1 MFRLDGAQGVG
12 LQDRQAHGADCRLQF
27 ANVAEESIMTLS
39 GPLSGLLPGLATRI
53 AALRRDLHAHPELAF
68 DETRTAGIV
77 ADHLRKLGIETH
89 AGIAR
94 TGVVGCLKAGS
105 SARAIG
111 LRADM
116 DALPLPEQNTFP
128 HRSRHEGRMH
138 ACGHDGHTAMLLGAA
153 EALAQLR
160 DGGSF
165 DGTVYFIFQPAE
177 EHEGGGRVMVEEGL
191 FERFPMD
198 MVFGLH
204 NWPGLAAGS
213 IAVMDG
219 PVMAGAD
226 RFEIAITARG
236 AHAAMPHQ
244 GTDAILAG
252 SALVQALQSLVS
264 RATDPLDS
272 AVVSVTR
279 FHAGHADNILPEQAM
294 LGGTVRTFRPELQDA
309 LEEGMRRICNGIEI
323 AHRVQVELHY
333 MRGYP
338 PTINAEDPGF
348 VCREVARQ
356 VVGGERVMTH
366 LKPSMGAEDF
376 AYLSRVVPGCYV
388 WLGNGLGE
396 GGCMLHSPHYDFND
410 EIIVTG
416 IHYWVRLVEKAL
428 AP

>member
-1 MFRLDGAQGVG
+1 MNLTF
-12 LQDRQAHGADCRLQF
+12 
-27 ANVAEESIMTLS
+27 
-39 GPLSGLLPGLATRI
+39 LPELATRI
-53 AALRRDLHAHPELAF
+53 ATLRRDLHAHPELAF
-68 DETRTAGIV
+68 EETRTASVV
-77 ADHLRKLGIETH
+77 AAHLKKLGLDVFE
-89 AGIAR
+89 GIAK
-94 TGVVGCLKAGS
+94 TGVVARLKLGDS
-105 SARAIG
+105 PRAIG

-116 DALPLPEQNTFP
+116 DALPLPELNGFP

-153 EALAQLR
+153 EALSLLR
-160 DGGSF
+160 DTNNF

-191 FERFPMD
+191 FERFPMQ

-204 NWPGLAAGS
+204 NWPGLPAGS
-213 IAVMDG
+213 IAVTEG

-226 RFEIAITARG
+226 RFEIAINARG

-252 SALVQALQSLVS
+252 ADLVQAFQSLVS

-279 FHAGHADNILPEQAM
+279 FHAGHADNILPERAV
-294 LGGTVRTFRPELQDA
+294 LGGTVRSFRPELQDA
-309 LEEGMRRICNGIEI
+309 LEAGLARICTGIETT
-323 AHRVQVELHY
+323 HRVRIELHY
-333 MRGYP
+333 ERGYP
-338 PTINAEDPGF
+338 PTINAAEPSII
-348 VCREVARQ
+348 CREVARQ
-356 VVGGERVMTH
+356 VVGGDHVLTN

-388 WLGNGLGE
+388 WLGNGPGE

-410 EIIVTG
+410 TIIATG
-416 IHYWVRLVEKAL
+416 IRYWVRLVEKAL